1 MKDRLATALVLFA
14 VAVVGV
20 AAVVDAV
27 RGHSRDERRVAGS
40 AAVADALR
48 AAGARGTL
56 YFADGRCRVRAIRL
70 PSLAAAPAPQAS
82 ACSIAVADR
91 PLSSAS
97 WSIWR
102 AGSRLVAYCA
112 RGRVFV
118 RAERGPKLPFI
129 VGCAPSW
136 APEGA
141 LDLVRRGSVV
151 QFAPHGRA
159 EVILRREDVGSVH
172 GIAWLGPRLAAAAGR
187 TLLLLDGNTPVAA
200 RAMPEPV
207 SRLRA
212 SPGGSWLAV
221 RSGRSIVVLDLDLRL
236 RRTLP
241 AARALAWSP
250 DERWRAIAYAR
261 TARLVRRDGSAVTLP
276 LVARDLA
283 WR

>member
-1 MKDRLATALVLFA
+1 MKARLANAVVVLA
-14 VAVVGV
+14 VAIVGI

-27 RGHSRDERRVAGS
+27 RSGGPRERRVAGTS
-40 AAVADALR
+40 ATADALR
-48 AAGARGTL
+48 AAGAHGTL
-56 YFADGRCRVRAIRL
+56 YFTDDRCRFQALRL
-70 PSLAAAPAPQAS
+70 PSLAAAPAPRAV
-82 ACSIAVADR
+82 ACSVAVADQ
-91 PLSSAS
+91 PLRSAS
-97 WSIWR
+97 WSLWKP
-102 AGSRLVAYCA
+102 GSRLVAFCA

-118 RAERGPKLPFI
+118 RAERGPSLPFI
-129 VGCAPSW
+129 VGCAPAW
-136 APEGA
+136 APTGA
-141 LDLVRRGSVV
+141 LNLVRRGSVV

-159 EVILRREDVGSVH
+159 EVILRRHAFGSIG
-172 GIAWLGPRLAAAAGR
+172 GIAWIGTRLAVATGR
-187 TLLLLDGNTPVAA
+187 TLFLLDGNTPVGA
-200 RAMPEPV
+200 RALPEPV

-212 SPGGSWLAV
+212 SPGGSWLAA

-261 TARLVRRDGSAVTLP
+261 TVRLVSRDGAAVTLP